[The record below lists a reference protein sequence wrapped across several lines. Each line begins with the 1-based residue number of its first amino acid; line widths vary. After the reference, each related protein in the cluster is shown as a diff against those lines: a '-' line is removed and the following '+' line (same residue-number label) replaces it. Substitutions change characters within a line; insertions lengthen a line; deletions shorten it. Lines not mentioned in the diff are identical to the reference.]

1 MGLFRRSHGPTDE
14 PNSPHL
20 QPSVPVT
27 SIGDIVERRHV
38 AIAGQVLGIRVRPSD
53 TLPTYVARIGD
64 DSGSITVIWTGRRTV
79 GGVGLGRRIRLEGT
93 PVKSPDGLCIYNPTY
108 TLLT

>member
-1 MGLFRRSHGPTDE
+1 MGIFRRSSE
-14 PNSPHL
+14 PRVASL
-20 QPSVPVT
+20 AVGEQPAVT
-27 SIGDIVERRHV
+27 AIGDIIERQHV
-38 AIAGQVLGIRVRPSD
+38 RIAGQVLGIRVRPSD

-93 PVKSPDGLCIYNPTY
+93 PVRSPDGTCIYNPVY
-108 TLLT
+108 ELLT